1 VRLNIKEMEL
11 KKKKTREKEEI
22 LLALQGFRI
31 LRSLILCWGHH
42 QNVGSPPKCAK
53 FVKIHFNAYT

>member
-42 QNVGSPPKCAK
+42 QNVLSLSRFTLMP
-53 FVKIHFNAYT
+53 ILDQ